1 MSFIFRYYS
10 FCLRTL
16 LFSWLIW
23 SFTGRS
29 CVCLLRLWGDL
40 RVTIFLIIRRF
51 YFHLEF
57 NIEWKK
63 QSKWCYW
70 IFFILSRW
78 NYLFVG
84 GIEQSE
90 NPPWGSQ
97 RMLWWISGPQGCAK
111 QLRLVGRRKVRWSKP
126 PMDPSLEG
134 RGRMDGWWYAIRRN
148 TTLRK
153 RTMYQSRRASKLIN
167 IRQL

>member
-1 MSFIFRYYS
+1 MRCCFTSFLAVKSVKSRVVSYWLYLNFSWCRLHFTKLSRHKFETKGSISKGSISSMSFIFRYYS
-10 FCLRTL
+10 FCLITL

-90 NPPWGSQ
+90 TPTGA
-97 RMLWWISGPQGCAK
+97 RSGCFDG
-111 QLRLVGRRKVRWSKP
+111 LVGRRVARSIW
-126 PMDPSLEG
+126 G
-134 RGRMDGWWYAIRRN
+134 
-148 TTLRK
+148 
-153 RTMYQSRRASKLIN
+153 
-167 IRQL
+167 